1 MAEAAK
7 EEVLLLVPRLTE
19 LQLLEV
25 TAGIDLKLTKTK
37 KDRKAALQNLL
48 IRHISSEEVEEQEDE
63 GLALFRAV
71 ATQMRELI
79 EEDEEEK
86 DTTKQ
91 KLEDESEKTLLG
103 LKSTVSSFD
112 LDKVG
117 VVDSKVGTKS
127 SDNDLSSGQIGKTL
141 EQESS
146 TSRQE
151 PFSSHSVTQLHR
163 VKLRE
168 FKISNGTIGG
178 DSSLDYSDLV
188 SQMKEGVESGYSE
201 KEVMSGVTRAV
212 KPGSELRKYLV
223 RHPNMTFKDFKD
235 TLREFYN
242 IRESQNIM
250 DEMRDMVQGP
260 QQPLMK
266 YVMAM
271 CALRDEVIEVSL
283 GEECPPGE
291 PLIQK
296 RFVNSLLS
304 GLRNPTI
311 RLEMQGVLKQKLSDP
326 QLFKEVN
333 LITTR
338 QEEND
343 KKLGGGQ
350 TKANVKAVEAD
361 DSGRRQG
368 PNKESEWQQE
378 TNVKV
383 EASSI

>member
-201 KEVMSGVTRAV
+201 KEVSSGVT
-212 KPGSELRKYLV
+212 
-223 RHPNMTFKDFKD
+223 
-235 TLREFYN
+235 
-242 IRESQNIM
+242 
-250 DEMRDMVQGP
+250 
-260 QQPLMK
+260 
-266 YVMAM
+266 
-271 CALRDEVIEVSL
+271 
-283 GEECPPGE
+283 
-291 PLIQK
+291 
-296 RFVNSLLS
+296 
-304 GLRNPTI
+304 
-311 RLEMQGVLKQKLSDP
+311 
-326 QLFKEVN
+326 
-333 LITTR
+333 
-338 QEEND
+338 
-343 KKLGGGQ
+343 
-350 TKANVKAVEAD
+350 
-361 DSGRRQG
+361 
-368 PNKESEWQQE
+368 
-378 TNVKV
+378 
-383 EASSI
+383 